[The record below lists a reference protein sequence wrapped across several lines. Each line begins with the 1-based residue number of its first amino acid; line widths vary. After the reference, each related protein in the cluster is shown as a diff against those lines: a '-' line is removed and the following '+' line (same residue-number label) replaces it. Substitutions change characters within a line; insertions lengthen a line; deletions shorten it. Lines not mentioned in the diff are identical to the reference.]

1 MRGKFMGKKIE
12 DKDKLIKHLQK
23 LLRLNQSNVSLKRV
37 QCIYFKVK
45 YEKTPEE
52 IGEMVGYNKS
62 YVKQIQADYW
72 KNGDTAFCLKQR
84 GGRRRENLT
93 INEEKAIVEEFKKRA
108 ENAEILEVSKI
119 KEFYESKIGKEVP
132 KSTVYRMLKRQDWRK
147 IAPRP
152 THPKSNPEAMENFK
166 KRIT

>member
-1 MRGKFMGKKIE
+1 MGKKIK
-12 DKDKLIKHLQK
+12 DKDKLIEHLQK
-23 LLRLNQSNVSLKRV
+23 LLRSNQSNISIKRV
-37 QCIYFKVK
+37 QCVYFKAK
-45 YEKTPEE
+45 YDKEPEE

-62 YVKQIQADYW
+62 YVKLIQAAYW
-72 KNGDTAFCLKQR
+72 KKGDTAFCLKQR

-93 INEEKAIVEEFKKRA
+93 IMEEKTIVEEFRKKT

-119 KEFYESKIGKEVP
+119 KEYYEKRIGKKVP

-152 THPKSNPEAMENFK
+152 THPNSSPQAIEEFK

>member
-1 MRGKFMGKKIE
+1 MGKKIK
-12 DKDKLIKHLQK
+12 DKDKLIEHLQK
-23 LLRLNQSNVSLKRV
+23 LLRLNSSNISIKRV

-45 YEKTPEE
+45 YGKEPEE

-62 YVKQIQADYW
+62 YVKLIQAAYW
-72 KNGDTAFCLKQR
+72 KKGDLAFYLKQR

-93 INEEKAIVEEFKKRA
+93 IMEEKNIVEEFRKKA

-119 KEFYESKIGKEVP
+119 KEYYEEKIGKKVP

-147 IAPRP
+147 IEPRP
-152 THPKSNPEAMENFK
+152 THPNSNPQAIEEFK

>member
-1 MRGKFMGKKIE
+1 MIKNLKK
-12 DKDKLIKHLQK
+12 
-23 LLRLNQSNVSLKRV
+23 
-37 QCIYFKVK
+37 
-45 YEKTPEE
+45 
-52 IGEMVGYNKS
+52 
-62 YVKQIQADYW
+62 YVKFIQAAYW
-72 KNGDTAFCLKQR
+72 KKGDSAFYLKQR

-93 INEEKAIVEEFKKRA
+93 IMEEKIIVEEFRQKA

-119 KEFYESKIGKEVP
+119 KEYYEKKIGKKVP

-152 THPKSNPEAMENFK
+152 THPNSNPQAIEEFK

>member
-1 MRGKFMGKKIE
+1 MGKKIK
-12 DKDKLIKHLQK
+12 DKDKLIEHLHK
-23 LLRLNQSNVSLKRV
+23 LLRSNQSNISIKRV
-37 QCIYFKVK
+37 QCVYFKVK
-45 YEKTPEE
+45 YDKDPEE

-62 YVKQIQADYW
+62 YVKLIQAAYW
-72 KNGDTAFCLKQR
+72 KKGDSAFYLKQR

-93 INEEKAIVEEFKKRA
+93 IMEEKIIVEKFLQKA

-119 KEFYESKIGKEVP
+119 KECYEKKIGKKVP

-152 THPKSNPEAMENFK
+152 THPNSNHQAIEKFK

>member
-1 MRGKFMGKKIE
+1 MGKKIK
-12 DKDKLIKHLQK
+12 DKDKLIEYLQK
-23 LLRLNQSNVSLKRV
+23 LLRSNQSNISIKRV

-45 YEKTPEE
+45 FGKTPEE
-52 IGEMVGYNKS
+52 IGDMVGYNNS
-62 YVKQIQADYW
+62 YVKQIQAEYW
-72 KNGDTAFCLKQR
+72 KNGDTAFYLKQR

-93 INEEKAIVEEFKKRA
+93 IMEEKAIVNEFEKKA

-119 KEFYESKIGKEVP
+119 KEAYENKIGKKVP
-132 KSTVYRMLKRQDWRK
+132 KSTVYRMLKRHKWRK

-152 THPKSNPEAMENFK
+152 THPDSKPEVTENFK